1 MSQVLKK
8 NIIKRG
14 PSCNP
19 CICQTRI
26 HSWKKTCLQKCPE
39 SGLYRPKCCF
49 FLHLPCIIYVLPIA
63 VSVARTM
70 LQSAHPANI
79 SPIQWFPF
87 NMFQENTQE
96 TKEDLKPLVFGL
108 GALSLLLLALV
119 LLLSPGPQVTEHSA
133 QGLQV
138 SGPHSRG
145 QAASSHFLTS
155 VPFPAHWPPSI
166 RGSRRIFLV
175 RDWLPTPQVT
185 EQSDQSENP
194 DQRQS
199 LPAKINCQKII
210 GAERFPQD

>member
-1 MSQVLKK
+1 MIIFKDSPPYPVVVVLFSSHSCMS
-8 NIIKRG
+8 
-14 PSCNP
+14 
-19 CICQTRI
+19 
-26 HSWKKTCLQKCPE
+26 HS
-39 SGLYRPKCCF
+39 SS
-49 FLHLPCIIYVLPIA
+49 
-63 VSVARTM
+63 SVTWPH
-70 LQSAHPANI
+70 S
-79 SPIQWFPF
+79 SP
-87 NMFQENTQE
+87 MR
-96 TKEDLKPLVFGL
+96 
-108 GALSLLLLALV
+108 LLLALV

-138 SGPHSRG
+138 SGTHSRG

-199 LPAKINCQKII
+199 LPAKINFQKII
-210 GAERFPQD
+210 GAERFSQD